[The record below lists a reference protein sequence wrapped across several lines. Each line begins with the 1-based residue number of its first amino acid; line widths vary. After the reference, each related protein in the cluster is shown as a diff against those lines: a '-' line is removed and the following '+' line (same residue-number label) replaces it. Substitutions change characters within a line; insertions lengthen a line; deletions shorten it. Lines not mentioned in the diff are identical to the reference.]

1 MKKRLVSKLLALTL
15 AVSMLGSLAACGN
28 SSSSGGDTTDKSQ
41 ESAAKEEDA
50 GSASEADAGAG
61 EEETDTGTDTAAA
74 PAFEERVALDVV
86 AFVSDGEADGLRTD
100 QIGRAHV

>member
-50 GSASEADAGAG
+50 GSARGGCGS
-61 EEETDTGTDTAAA
+61 
-74 PAFEERVALDVV
+74 R
-86 AFVSDGEADGLRTD
+86 
-100 QIGRAHV
+100 